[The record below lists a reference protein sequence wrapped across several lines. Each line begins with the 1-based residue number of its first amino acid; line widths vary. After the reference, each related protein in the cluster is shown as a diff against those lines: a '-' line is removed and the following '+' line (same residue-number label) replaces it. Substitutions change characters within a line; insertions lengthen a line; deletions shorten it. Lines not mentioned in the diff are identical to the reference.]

1 MSNNGNIDTKVGVLF
16 LGDEG
21 SGKTSILYKYKNDHL
36 PSPHVTI
43 GVELYTDNYIIGA
56 YHQSVRFWD
65 AAGNKNYR
73 GLIKHYIKPETKLYI
88 IVFDVTNPT
97 SYDNIKKW
105 LNELEINKIDNPDVI
120 IVGNKIDLVKDK
132 EYLQKYKPENYPIIF
147 VSAKKGDNIKS
158 LFKNIHTILV
168 EKRYAHFNY
177 LPYLDTPIV
186 VNPPEAPTCWQKFK
200 ENVKMFISKYKH
212 KCGCKKKEEYEMYEL

>member
-65 AAGNKNYR
+65 AAGNQNYR
-73 GLIKHYIKPETKLYI
+73 GLIKHYIKPDTKLYI

-97 SYDNIKKW
+97 SYDNIKSW
-105 LNELEINKIDNPDVI
+105 LNELHINNITNPDVI
-120 IVGNKIDLVKDK
+120 IVGNKVDLVKDNS
-132 EYLQKYKPENYPIIF
+132 YIQKYEPEKYPIIF
-147 VSAKKGDNIKS
+147 VSARTGNNIKY
-158 LFKNIHTILV
+158 LFKRIHSLLV
-168 EKRYAHFNY
+168 EKQYAHFNY
-177 LPYLDTPIV
+177 LPYLETPIV
-186 VNPPEAPTCWQKFK
+186 INPTLPPTCWTKFK
-200 ENVKMFISKYKH
+200 KWIRSLRCRF
-212 KCGCKKKEEYEMYEL
+212 KKDKEYEMYGL